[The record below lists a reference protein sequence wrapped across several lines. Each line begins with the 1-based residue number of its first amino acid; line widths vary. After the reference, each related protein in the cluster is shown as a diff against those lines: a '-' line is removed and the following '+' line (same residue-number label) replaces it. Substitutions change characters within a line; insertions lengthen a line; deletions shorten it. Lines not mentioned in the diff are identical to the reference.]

1 MFDTLIESKHKGKKS
16 VGETFLSLA
25 IHGLLILLAVKLT
38 AGAVEKAKDLNA
50 DTNMVFLKPPP
61 PPPPPPEQPPPDVV
75 VSANPPPQ
83 GFQTVLPPDQIPT
96 EIPPVDLNQ
105 KPFDPRDFSGKG
117 VEGGIAAGVVGGTGK
132 VDIENTVVQATAADE
147 VPVLV
152 SAGPKMVPPGLQG
165 VPGRVEAEF
174 IVDTAGHAEPSSW
187 HIISSTNKLFEEPAR
202 AMIMK
207 SVFKPGKVAGR
218 AVRVQVRQAI
228 AFQAQ

>member
-147 VPVLV
+147 VPLMV
-152 SAGPKMVPPGLQG
+152 SPGPQVVPPGLQG
-165 VPGRVEAEF
+165 VPGQVVAKY
-174 IVDTAGHAEPSSW
+174 IVDTTGHAEPSSW
-187 HIISSTNKLFEEPAR
+187 QIISSTNKLFEEPAR
-202 AMIMK
+202 TMIMK

-218 AVRVQVRQAI
+218 PVRVQVQQAI
-228 AFQAQ
+228 SFRAQ